1 MIVRVGASSSTR
13 SLLQT
18 ATEVLVTDPA
28 ASLADVARAAGIG
41 RTTLHKLYPT
51 RHALL
56 VALAVDALDLLESTY
71 AEVGLDVPGHEVPAA
86 LRRLV
91 TAMIPMGPR
100 LEFLLRERSLDI
112 EPELLTRLE
121 ALDAPV
127 RAAVRRAQSGGVLGA
142 DLSDEWIVS
151 AINSLVYAAWEQ
163 IALGRLAPV
172 AAPDLVMRTVLHGI
186 AVTIGEH

>member
-1 MIVRVGASSSTR
+1 MIVRARTSSSTR

-28 ASLADVARAAGIG
+28 ASLADVASAAGIG

-56 VALAVDALDLLESTY
+56 VALAVDALDLLEATY
-71 AEVGLDVPGHEVPAA
+71 AEVGLDVPGNEVPAA
-86 LRRLV
+86 LCRLV
-91 TAMIPMGPR
+91 TAVIPMGPR

-127 RAAVRRAQSGGVLGA
+127 RAAVRRAQSGGVVGA
-142 DLSDEWIVS
+142 DLTDEWIVS

-172 AAPDLVMRTVLHGI
+172 SAPEIVMRTVLHGI
-186 AVTIGEH
+186 AVAIGEH